1 MKICNTCSHERA
13 CERKLEKDGRC
24 QFYIKDGR
32 VEIDL
37 DLDVNPMDTFTFD
50 YEDLQRILRK

>member
-1 MKICNTCSHERA
+1 MICNKCCHKKA

-24 QFYIKDGR
+24 LFYIKDGR

-37 DLDVNPMDTFTFD
+37 DIDVNPMDTFTYD
-50 YEDLQRILRK
+50 YEDLQRLMKK